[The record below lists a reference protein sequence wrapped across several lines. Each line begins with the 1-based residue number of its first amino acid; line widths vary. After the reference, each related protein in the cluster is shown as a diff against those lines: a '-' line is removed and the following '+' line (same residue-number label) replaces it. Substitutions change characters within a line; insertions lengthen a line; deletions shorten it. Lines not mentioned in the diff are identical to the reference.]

1 MNEEQRQLLELK
13 SKDLQ
18 NAYNNIFS
26 TNNGKKILNDLLRN
40 LLIDGDIIAKNYTN
54 DDILASH
61 IQIGL
66 KLAYKYI
73 EDNLPINII
82 NNK

>member
-18 NAYNNIFS
+18 NAYNNTFS
-26 TNNGKKILNDLLRN
+26 TNDGKKILNDLLRN
-40 LLIDGDIIAKNYTN
+40 LLVDGDIIAKNYTN